1 MVDREQIFE
10 LAIADVNSG
19 KISSIRAAANKHGL
33 PRSTLQDRIKGK
45 VPVRVAHKH
54 RQRLSPEQEG
64 FLVDWIL
71 DQDSQGLS
79 PSHGRT

>member
-19 KISSIRAAANKHGL
+19 KISSIRAAANKYGL

-54 RQRLSPEQEG
+54 
-64 FLVDWIL
+64 
-71 DQDSQGLS
+71 
-79 PSHGRT
+79 